1 MDFKALEAYKQIIFQ
16 TSDFQSL
23 KAKYLDKEILT
34 QQDINELLQIAIID
48 EQLAQFNYLISYSN
62 SKTAGKA
69 DFDPEFQQHE
79 KEECEH
85 KHELIERLRTLNAPR
100 LYDAIQNFPLI
111 NSNGRM
117 WKQETSTTSVD
128 ILRNRLN
135 EELGAIEFYKFVLQV
150 IELVKTNTG
159 EFDSTTYDLIK
170 QIKADEQEHAKDLK
184 DLLDQFDNSVQTV
197 EVSLN

>member
-48 EQLAQFNYLISYSN
+48 EQLAQFNYLISYSI

-69 DFDPEFQQHE
+69 DFDPEFRAHE
-79 KEECEH
+79 EEERNH
-85 KHELIERLRTLNAPR
+85 KHDLIERLRTLNAPR

-111 NSNGRM
+111 NSTGRM
-117 WKQETSTTSVD
+117 WKQETSTTSID

-135 EELGAIEFYKFVLQV
+135 EEYGAIEFYSFILQV
-150 IELVKTNTG
+150 IDLVKSQSG
-159 EFDSTTYDLIK
+159 VDDSTTKQLIK
-170 QIKADEQEHAKDLK
+170 KIKADEQEHARDLK
-184 DLLDQFDNSVQTV
+184 ELLDQFDNSVQTV